1 MPLCYKYM
9 PMDQNEILATITDVF
24 RDALDDEKIILA
36 RETTAADVDNWDSL
50 THFQLVVAVERKFS
64 IRFNSQEFLRWK
76 NVGEMVDSISAKLNP

>member
-1 MPLCYKYM
+1 
-9 PMDQNEILATITDVF
+9 MDQNEILATITDVF

>member
-1 MPLCYKYM
+1 MPLCYKYV

-24 RDALDDEKIILA
+24 RDALDDEKIILT

-76 NVGEMVDSISAKLNP
+76 NVGEMIDSTSAKLNV